1 MSFGLKNVGVTYQR
15 MVTRIFGEQINK
27 TVEVYVDNMV
37 VKSKK
42 PEEYIPNL
50 AEVFKILRHHKL
62 RLNATKCAFGVRS
75 SRAILRKC
83 KSSWG

>member
-1 MSFGLKNVGVTYQR
+1 MEVC
-15 MVTRIFGEQINK
+15 IN
-27 TVEVYVDNMV
+27 NMV

-62 RLNATKCAFGVRS
+62 RLNTTKCAFRVGS

-83 KSSWG
+83 KSSRG